1 MHSIYPSDSHYKMP
15 KILEDSLG
23 NLEYLLLGLTFL
35 GVLYLVMKQA
45 NLSVSLSKDPFIG
58 NHGIRFL
65 TETTG
70 TTGPQSSPSMRGYEG
85 MSLSGYEA
93 PVWHAAAHDPSELD
107 MVAFEQAAS
116 EVDYNNADAR
126 RNFGPNDAVSKY
138 KTQFTMN
145 TEGMGGYSR
154 KAVES
159 MDNKLT
165 SAMLGGNAGLQ

>member
-1 MHSIYPSDSHYKMP
+1 MP

-65 TETTG
+65 TEDDAG
-70 TTGPQSSPSMRGYEG
+70 NRAGYYPKQKGYEG
-85 MSLSGYEA
+85 MSLSGNEA
-93 PVWHAAAHDPSELD
+93 PVWHATAYDPSELD
-107 MVAFEQAAS
+107 MVSFEQAAA
-116 EVDYNNADAR
+116 EVDYNDKGAR

-138 KTQFTMN
+138 KTQFDVN